1 MTITAKYW
9 VWLSLALGTGNAK
22 QKKVYEMYNSIKDF
36 YDGGI
41 YEWRVCGIFNPKEID
56 ALEKTSLSDAV
67 CVIDKCKKLG
77 HNIVCFDD
85 SEYPQKL
92 KDIYDPPCVLYVWGK
107 LPYFDDRLSI
117 AMVGT
122 RNATQYGVMASHVLS
137 ASLSKLGVII
147 VSGGAMGIDSASHI
161 GTLEAGGLTV
171 CVLGCGI
178 DYRYLMSNATLR
190 KNIASTCAVVSE
202 FPPGTKS
209 LPYNFP
215 LRNRIISGLS
225 DGVIVVE
232 ADEKSGSLITVNHA
246 IEQGREV
253 FAVMGN
259 INSRYSTGTNK
270 MIKDGATPV
279 TSYMDVVEAFPHYN
293 IVREEIEVE
302 VKQPEL
308 SSRNNN
314 ELNKEPVL
322 HKEELDLS
330 DTAQKVYL
338 CIGNEPIHI
347 DNIVVK
353 TGLPVSKVLQSLT
366 ELELLSLVSCQQGR
380 LYKLA

>member
-107 LPYFDDRLSI
+107 LPSFDDRLSI

>member
-1 MTITAKYW
+1 MYW
-9 VWLSLALGTGNAK
+9 VWFSLALGTGNAK
-22 QKKVYEMYNSIKDF
+22 QKKIYDLYDSIKDF

-41 YEWRVCGIFNPKEID
+41 YEWRLSGVFNEKEID

-67 CVIDKCKKLG
+67 NVIDKCKKLG
-77 HNIVCFDD
+77 YNIICFDD
-85 SEYPQKL
+85 EEYPQKL
-92 KDIYDPPCVLYVWGK
+92 KDIYNPPCVLYVWGK
-107 LPYFDDRLSI
+107 LPSFNNQLSI

-137 ASLSKLGVII
+137 ASLSKLGTII

-161 GTLEAGGLTV
+161 GALESGGLTV

-178 DYRYLMSNATLR
+178 DYRYLMSNAQLR
-190 KNIASTCAVVSE
+190 KDIASTCAVISE

-232 ADEKSGSLITVNHA
+232 ADEKSGSLITVSHA
-246 IEQGREV
+246 LEQGREV

-270 MIKDGATPV
+270 MIKDGAIPV
-279 TSYMDVVEAFPHYN
+279 TSYMDVIEAFPHYN
-293 IVREEIEVE
+293 IVCENHDAE
-302 VKQPEL
+302 KPQL

-322 HKEELDLS
+322 HKDNLDIS
-330 DTAQKVYL
+330 DTAQLVYR

-347 DNIVVK
+347 DKIIIK
-353 TGLPVSKVLQSLT
+353 TGLPVSRVLQSLT
-366 ELELLSLVSCQQGR
+366 ELELLSLISCQQGR
-380 LYKLA
+380 LYKLV

>member
-1 MTITAKYW
+1 MTSTAKYW
-9 VWLSLALGTGNAK
+9 IWLSLALGTGNAK
-22 QKKVYEMYNSIKDF
+22 QKKLYEMYESINDF
-36 YDGGI
+36 YNGGI
-41 YEWRVCGIFNPKEID
+41 YEWRVCGIFNEKEID
-56 ALEKTSLSDAV
+56 ALENTSLSDAV
-67 CVIDKCKKLG
+67 CIIDKCKKLG
-77 HNIVCFDD
+77 YNIVCFDD
-85 SEYPQKL
+85 DEYPQKL
-92 KDIYDPPCVLYVWGK
+92 KDIYNPPCVLYVWGR
-107 LPYFDDRLSI
+107 LPSFDDKLSI

-122 RNATQYGVMASHVLS
+122 RKATQYGVMTSHVLS
-137 ASLSKLGVII
+137 ASLSKLGAII
-147 VSGGAMGIDSASHI
+147 VSGGAMGVDSASHI

-178 DYRYLMSNATLR
+178 DYRYLMSNASLR
-190 KNIASTCAVVSE
+190 KNIASTCAVISE
-202 FPPGTKS
+202 FVPGTKS

-246 IEQGREV
+246 LEQGREV

-270 MIKDGATPV
+270 MIKDGAIPV
-279 TSYMDVVEAFPHYN
+279 TSYMDVVEAFPQYN
-293 IVREEIEVE
+293 IVSENDTFEVE
-302 VKQPEL
+302 KPEL

-322 HKEELDLS
+322 HKEDLDIS
-330 DTAQKVYL
+330 ESAQKVYR

-347 DNIVVK
+347 DKIIVQ

-366 ELELLSLVSCQQGR
+366 ELELLSLISCQQGR